1 MEVSTNLNTPVSY
14 RIQNY
19 PQFREFTTFLYSES
33 KFRVMKK
40 KKKVLGRGINFYPK
54 LVRVS
59 LSTSL
64 IAKVY
69 FACEREES

>member
-33 KFRVMKK
+33 KLRVIKK
-40 KKKVLGRGINFYPK
+40 KKKEVLGRGINFYP
-54 LVRVS
+54 V
-59 LSTSL
+59 STSL
-64 IAKVY
+64 ITKVY

>member
-1 MEVSTNLNTPVSY
+1 MPASY

-19 PQFREFTTFLYSES
+19 PQFRELTTFLYSES
-33 KFRVMKK
+33 KLRVMKNK
-40 KKKVLGRGINFYPK
+40 KTKKFLGRGINLYPK

>member
-33 KFRVMKK
+33 KLRVMKNK
-40 KKKVLGRGINFYPK
+40 KQKKFLGRGINFYP
-54 LVRVS
+54 V
-59 LSTSL
+59 STSL
-64 IAKVY
+64 ITKVY